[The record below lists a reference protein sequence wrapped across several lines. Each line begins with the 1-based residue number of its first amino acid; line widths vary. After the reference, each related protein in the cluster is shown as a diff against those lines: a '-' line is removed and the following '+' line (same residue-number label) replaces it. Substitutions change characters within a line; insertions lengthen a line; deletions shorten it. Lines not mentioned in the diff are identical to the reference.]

1 MILFLRKIE
10 TQIIVMTG
18 SANDRT
24 AQMARRPLLAGLL
37 RTLRWTHGN
46 GVSGSCLLG
55 VWELFA
61 GCRGNSLSV
70 SLLLYTEACFCFC
83 EFHVQLAHVFSLTV
97 LT

>member
-18 SANDRT
+18 SANDST

-55 VWELFA
+55 VEETVF
-61 GCRGNSLSV
+61 LSV
-70 SLLLYTEACFCFC
+70 CYFI
-83 EFHVQLAHVFSLTV
+83 QKLAFVFVSFTFS
-97 LT
+97 